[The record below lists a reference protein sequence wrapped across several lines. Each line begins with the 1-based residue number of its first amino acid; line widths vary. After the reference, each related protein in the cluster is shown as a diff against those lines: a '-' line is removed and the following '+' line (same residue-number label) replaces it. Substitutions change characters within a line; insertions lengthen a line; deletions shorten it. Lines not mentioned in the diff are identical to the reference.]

1 MTAASS
7 AAIAQTIRRVADDE
21 GPVTI
26 LCHVRPDADTI
37 GSGLALG
44 LALDRLGVDVEVAH
58 PGPESLPVAFAD
70 LPGHK
75 LLVDSAALRG
85 SRLVVSVDAA
95 SRTRLGELESLFAD
109 AETTVVID
117 HHASNPGFGD
127 LDFVDPHA
135 DCTAVLVL
143 RVLDDLGVDLD
154 EDIATCLYAGLI
166 TDTGSFRWA
175 RPESF
180 RVAARL
186 ADAGVDSRTWSRRL
200 LDTHP
205 FGWLGMVSEILA
217 TATLDRTACGG
228 EGLVYAV
235 VNHRALAGMSWEES
249 ESVIDIVRTTAEAEV
264 AAVFKEIDAGE
275 WTVSLRS
282 KSTVDLVPIARTHGG
297 GGHRHASGYSD
308 SGTADEVIG
317 RLRQSL

>member
-1 MTAASS
+1 M
-7 AAIAQTIRRVADDE
+7 
-21 GPVTI
+21 
-26 LCHVRPDADTI
+26 
-37 GSGLALG
+37 
-44 LALDRLGVDVEVAH
+44 
-58 PGPESLPVAFAD
+58 
-70 LPGHK
+70 
-75 LLVDSAALRG
+75 
-85 SRLVVSVDAA
+85 VSVDAA

-186 ADAGVDSRTWSRRL
+186 ADAAWTPGPGVAGCSTRIRSAGWAWSRRSSPPRRSTEL
-200 LDTHP
+200 P
-205 FGWLGMVSEILA
+205 V
-217 TATLDRTACGG
+217 
-228 EGLVYAV
+228 AV
-235 VNHRALAGMSWEES
+235 RDWC
-249 ESVIDIVRTTAEAEV
+249 TP
-264 AAVFKEIDAGE
+264 
-275 WTVSLRS
+275 W
-282 KSTVDLVPIARTHGG
+282 
-297 GGHRHASGYSD
+297 
-308 SGTADEVIG
+308 
-317 RLRQSL
+317 